1 MERGTLVRWNSDK
14 GFGFIKPETRG
25 DTDVFIHI
33 STLKHMAR
41 KPLVG
46 DEILFHR
53 ENQPDGK
60 VKAVKASIE
69 GVAVIA
75 GSSSAKVTHTPLSG
89 PFNLPS
95 NNKTHH
101 SSRTSSSSVIGR
113 IIFVLVVLNLG
124 IYGFNKY
131 QEFNATPVLTNE
143 DVEQM
148 HQTPAT
154 TIQQQSSAPQQSPTT
169 RLIQP
174 SAIVPSTTG
183 SRLTQNTFR
192 CEAGK
197 THCSHMRSCEEAMF
211 YLKNCPNTKMD
222 GDKNGNGKGDGI
234 PCERQHCN
242 SWR

>member
-1 MERGTLVRWNSDK
+1 MEKGTLVRWNSDK

-75 GSSSAKVTHTPLSG
+75 GSSSAKVIHTPLSG

-101 SSRTSSSSVIGR
+101 SPRTSSGSIMGR
-113 IIFVLVVLNLG
+113 IILVLVVLNLG

-131 QEFNATPVLTNE
+131 QDFNATPIITNE

-148 HQTPAT
+148 QWAPTAQPRS
-154 TIQQQSSAPQQSPTT
+154 IIPSSQ
-169 RLIQP
+169 
-174 SAIVPSTTG
+174 
-183 SRLTQNTFR
+183 FR

-197 THCSHMRSCEEAMF
+197 THCSQMRSCAEATF
-211 YLKNCPNTKMD
+211 YINNCPGTKMD
-222 GDKNGNGKGDGI
+222 GNGDGV
-234 PCERQHCN
+234 PCERQFCD
-242 SWR
+242 